1 MSYSFFLNSA
11 LSLIM
16 YSLNISNSFYND
28 SVREVVRR
36 EVVTIG
42 DALLLRRCEVY
53 GKALPKWITLG
64 VAFPRRIGVGVLLLG
79 LLIILLAV
87 ILTSKSKFRK
97 LYYFL
102 SIFIFLCNNLK
113 LKWDVEIESW
123 FCLTWW
129 RVIANLFTYPRWV
142 FGTKSI
148 SRLFGRTG
156 IQHSANWLISCNWSI

>member
-53 GKALPKWITLG
+53 GKALPK
-64 VAFPRRIGVGVLLLG
+64 
-79 LLIILLAV
+79 
-87 ILTSKSKFRK
+87 
-97 LYYFL
+97 
-102 SIFIFLCNNLK
+102 
-113 LKWDVEIESW
+113 
-123 FCLTWW
+123 
-129 RVIANLFTYPRWV
+129 
-142 FGTKSI
+142 
-148 SRLFGRTG
+148 
-156 IQHSANWLISCNWSI
+156 